1 MDYKKLNAEQFDAE
15 IAKNTGFKSM
25 NDLITAKGTYRPSCD
40 VDNPFHLE
48 LADRFDLEMRRMGLE
63 HRAYRYGRS
72 MSAVDKMIKADNRI
86 KAREANSIRRL
97 LAGRH

>member
-1 MDYKKLNAEQFDAE
+1 MDYKILNAEQFDAE

-25 NDLITAKGTYRPSCD
+25 NDLLTAEGTYRPSCD

-48 LADRFDLEMRRMGLE
+48 LANRFDLEMKRMGLE
-63 HRAYRYGRS
+63 NRAYRYGQSLRE
-72 MSAVDKMIKADNRI
+72 VKNLINADSRI
-86 KAREANSIRRL
+86 SAREASSIRRL

>member
-1 MDYKKLNAEQFDAE
+1 MDYKNLNAEEFDAE

-25 NDLITAKGTYRPSCD
+25 NDLLTAKGTYRPSCD

-48 LADRFDLEMRRMGLE
+48 LADRFDLEMKRMGLE
-63 HRAYRYGRS
+63 HRAYRYGR
-72 MSAVDKMIKADNRI
+72 MSAVAKLIKADKRI
-86 KAREANSIRRL
+86 MGKEANSIRRL